1 MIIIIYY
8 YFLSV
13 QKAVLTY
20 LLNLSPDEKVQLS
33 TQTQHLQA
41 HLLRTQMSRA
51 QRSSHL
57 QLYCQQVRQI
67 TDLSTIIVKIYIYIF
82 IFITGTFPP
91 PDIMPLVRVTM
102 VYDEQESHCLK
113 STREE

>member
-1 MIIIIYY
+1 MLKPNPCIPYHMHISNYRDMTLIL
-8 YFLSV
+8 LSI

-57 QLYCQQVRQI
+57 QLHCQQVRQN
-67 TDLSTIIVKIYIYIF
+67 TDPSTHH
-82 IFITGTFPP
+82 
-91 PDIMPLVRVTM
+91 R
-102 VYDEQESHCLK
+102 
-113 STREE
+113 

>member
-57 QLYCQQVRQI
+57 QLYCQQVRQN
-67 TDLSTIIVKIYIYIF
+67 TDLSTIIVKIYIYFHHRYISPVRDHA
-82 IFITGTFPP
+82 IGTSNNG
-91 PDIMPLVRVTM
+91 V
-102 VYDEQESHCLK
+102 
-113 STREE
+113 